1 MALDNFEKAVGYTLQ
16 FEGGFSQNPNDPG
29 NWTGGE
35 VGKGELV
42 GTNYGISAASFP
54 NLNIKSLTLD
64 QAKALY
70 KQEYWDVIKGDSLP
84 FPLSMFLFDYAVNS
98 GVYAAVSS
106 LQQVLFVTVD
116 GIVGPETIEAA
127 QKFDQDILLSHV
139 ATFRIMRVMHLN
151 TSFLQGLLNRVSK
164 LLLICGGYLGIRNSQ
179 S

>member
-1 MALDNFEKAVGYTLQ
+1 MELNDFEKSVEYTLT

-35 VGKGELV
+35 VGKGALV
-42 GTNYGISAASFP
+42 GTNYGISAAAFP
-54 NLNIKSLTLD
+54 DINIKALTVD
-64 QAKALY
+64 QVKDLY
-70 KQEYWDVIKGDSLP
+70 KKEYWDVIKGDDLP

-106 LQQVLFVTVD
+106 FQQVLFVAVD

-127 QKFDQDILLSHV
+127 RKFDQDTLISHL

-151 TSFLQGLLNRVSK
+151 ASFLQGLLNRVTK
-164 LLLICGGYLGIRNSQ
+164 LLLICGENLQTVG
-179 S
+179 

>member
-84 FPLSMFLFDYAVNS
+84 FPLSMFLFDYA
-98 GVYAAVSS
+98 
-106 LQQVLFVTVD
+106 FV
-116 GIVGPETIEAA
+116 
-127 QKFDQDILLSHV
+127 
-139 ATFRIMRVMHLN
+139 
-151 TSFLQGLLNRVSK
+151 
-164 LLLICGGYLGIRNSQ
+164 
-179 S
+179 